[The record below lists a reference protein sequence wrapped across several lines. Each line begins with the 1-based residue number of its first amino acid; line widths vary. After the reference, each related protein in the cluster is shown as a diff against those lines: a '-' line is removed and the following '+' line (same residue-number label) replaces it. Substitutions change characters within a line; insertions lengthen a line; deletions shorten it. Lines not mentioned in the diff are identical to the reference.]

1 LNLDWNAIYSCSTS
15 AEGIEAIVKIAE
27 KTESLSPA
35 HTYVP
40 WIVVND
46 QHTQSTESAVSSNM
60 VRFVCSIYRG
70 PVKIDACN

>member
-1 LNLDWNAIYSCSTS
+1 M
-15 AEGIEAIVKIAE
+15 AE
-27 KTESLSPA
+27 KTEALNPP

-46 QHTQSTESAVSSNM
+46 QHTQSTESAVASNM

>member
-1 LNLDWNAIYSCSTS
+1 MNWNDIYSCSTS
-15 AEGIEAIVKIAE
+15 AEGVQYIVEMAE
-27 KTESLSPA
+27 KTEALNPP

-46 QHTQSTESAVSSNM
+46 QHTQSTESAVASNM